1 MNILMVIV
9 MKDYSQMV
17 KDKVRALIIGKMVKN
32 LMDFGDK
39 IF

>member
-1 MNILMVIV
+1 MSILMVIA
-9 MKDYSQMV
+9 MKDYSQMA
-17 KDKVRALIIGKMVKN
+17 KDKVKVPISGKMVKN